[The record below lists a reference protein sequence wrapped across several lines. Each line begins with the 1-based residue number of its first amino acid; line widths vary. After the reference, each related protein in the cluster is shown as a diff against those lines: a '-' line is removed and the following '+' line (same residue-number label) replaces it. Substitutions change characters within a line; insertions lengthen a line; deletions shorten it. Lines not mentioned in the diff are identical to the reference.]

1 MNDDDRQPAN
11 AIDRRAF
18 VGATIA
24 GAIAA
29 RRGEWDSAHSAP
41 HSAELQVPSFALE
54 ELTIDELQTRLQR
67 GSETSQSL
75 VRQYLARID
84 AIDQRG
90 PAINSVIELN
100 PDALATA
107 AQLDGE
113 RKAGKVRGP
122 LHGVPVLIKDNID
135 TADKMHTSAGSL
147 ALAANIAARD
157 SWVAERLRAAGAV
170 ILGKTNLSE
179 WANFR
184 STHSTSGWSGRGGQ
198 TRNPYALDRTPS
210 GSSSGSGSAAAASCC
225 AAAIGTETDGSVTS
239 PAAAAAL
246 VGIKPTV
253 GLIGRSGIVP
263 IAHSQDTAGP
273 MARTVRDAAILL
285 GALTGIDPRDSVT
298 RASTGHS
305 RTDYT
310 AALDPNGL
318 RGARIGVAR
327 KRFTGYSSETDK
339 VFAHALDLM
348 KQHGAAIVDP
358 ADIATA
364 GQTDDS
370 EFDLLLYEFKADLD
384 AYLRPLAPNVAVHSL
399 ADVIAFNTKNAARE
413 LRYFGQEIMEQAV
426 KKGPLT
432 EKKYRD
438 ELAKNRRLMGAQ
450 GIDAT
455 IAKYKLDAIV
465 APTQGPADLID
476 LVNGDA
482 GGRASFTSP
491 AAVAGYPHVTV
502 PMGFVRGLPVGLSF
516 VGGAWSEATLL
527 KLAYAF
533 EQAGPA
539 RRKPTF
545 AASADVGD
553 TRRGM

>member
-1 MNDDDRQPAN
+1 MNDTGGDNPETL
-11 AIDRRAF
+11 DRRAF
-18 VGATIA
+18 VGVAVGGGLA
-24 GAIAA
+24 LRHGAWGSRHASPSPNQP
-29 RRGEWDSAHSAP
+29 R
-41 HSAELQVPSFALE
+41 VPSFALE
-54 ELTIDELQTRLQR
+54 ELTIDELQSRMQR
-67 GSETSQSL
+67 GAASSHSL
-75 VRQYLARID
+75 TQQYLARID
-84 AIDQRG
+84 AVDQRG
-90 PAINSVIELN
+90 PSINAVIELN
-100 PDALATA
+100 PDALAIAT
-107 AQLDGE
+107 QLDAE
-113 RKAGKVRGP
+113 RKSGKVRGR
-122 LHGVPVLIKDNID
+122 LHGIPVLIKDNID
-135 TADKMHTSAGSL
+135 TADRMHTSAGSL
-147 ALAANIAARD
+147 ALADNVAARD

-263 IAHSQDTAGP
+263 ISHSQDTAGP

-285 GALTGIDPRDSVT
+285 GALTGVDPRDAAT
-298 RASTGHS
+298 RASAGHS
-305 RTDYT
+305 HTDYT
-310 AALDPNGL
+310 TALDRNGL

-327 KRFTGYSSETDK
+327 KHFTGYSRDTDA
-339 VFAHALDLM
+339 VFARALDLM
-348 KQHGAAIVDP
+348 KQNGATIVDP

-370 EFDLLLYEFKADLD
+370 EFDVLLYEFKTDLD
-384 AYLRPLAPNVAVHSL
+384 AYLGPLAPKVAVHSL

-413 LRYFGQEIMEQAV
+413 LRYFGQEIMEQAA

-432 EKKYRD
+432 EKKYLD
-438 ELAKNRRLMGAQ
+438 ELAKNRRLMGAR

-476 LVNGDA
+476 LINGDA

-502 PMGFVRGLPVGLSF
+502 PMGFVRGLPVGISF

-533 EQAGPA
+533 EQTAPA
-539 RRKPTF
+539 RRKPSF
-545 AASADVGD
+545 ASSAEIGD
-553 TRRGM
+553 TRRGA